1 MGEDRNLRW
10 PAIQRWRTRHEVHY
24 GDRLVRC
31 YVERPRHVDAMFRD
45 VVGRRAANEALVLD
59 EHRITFA
66 ELDGIVERVAGN
78 LAARGVASGDRVA
91 LLLGNRLEFVY
102 LTLACARLGAI
113 VVPMNVR
120 QRRPE
125 IAFVLNDCGAGT
137 LVHEAELS
145 DNLPPVEDAPAL
157 ERRFSC
163 GGPAPGA
170 APFAELLEEAT
181 APSATI
187 DEEDTA
193 CILYTSGTT
202 GQPKGAMLTNLGL
215 VHSVMHFEH
224 CMGLDHR
231 DRSILAVPASHV
243 TGLVANILS
252 LLSVGGCTIMMPAF
266 KAADFIALAMRE
278 RLTQSV
284 LVPAMYNLCLLEP
297 DFDHHDL
304 SSWRLGGYG
313 GAPMPTATIAELAR
327 RLPGLELRNA
337 FGATETTSPTT
348 VMTPGDTADHIESVG
363 RVVPCG
369 EVRIMDDEGREVA
382 PGEPGEIWIAGPMV
396 VPGYWRNPD
405 ADAREFTGGY
415 WRSGDI
421 GCVDADGFVYIFDR
435 KKDMINRAGYKV
447 YSAEVE
453 NVLSHHPSVIE
464 CAIVARPDAV
474 LGERVHAFIVCADQ
488 TADADAL
495 GAFCAERLSD
505 YKVPE
510 GYTFLDQPLPRN
522 ANGKILKNDL
532 RATIP
537 ERSGNGD
544 GEH

>member
-1 MGEDRNLRW
+1 
-10 PAIQRWRTRHEVHY
+10 
-24 GDRLVRC
+24 
-31 YVERPRHVDAMFRD
+31 
-45 VVGRRAANEALVLD
+45 
-59 EHRITFA
+59 
-66 ELDGIVERVAGN
+66 
-78 LAARGVASGDRVA
+78 
-91 LLLGNRLEFVY
+91 
-102 LTLACARLGAI
+102 
-113 VVPMNVR
+113 
-120 QRRPE
+120 
-125 IAFVLNDCGAGT
+125 
-137 LVHEAELS
+137 
-145 DNLPPVEDAPAL
+145 
-157 ERRFSC
+157 
-163 GGPAPGA
+163 
-170 APFAELLEEAT
+170 
-181 APSATI
+181 
-187 DEEDTA
+187 
-193 CILYTSGTT
+193 
-202 GQPKGAMLTNLGL
+202 
-215 VHSVMHFEH
+215 
-224 CMGLDHR
+224 
-231 DRSILAVPASHV
+231 
-243 TGLVANILS
+243 
-252 LLSVGGCTIMMPAF
+252 VGGCTILMPAF
-266 KAADFIALAMRE
+266 KAADFIALAAGE

-297 DFDHHDL
+297 DFDDHDL

-510 GYTFLDQPLPRN
+510 SYTFLDQPLPRN